1 MDRNGVVQRLQTAHP
16 GDVPPPFAPLPL
28 DYGEA
33 QEPNAADHDHDAPPP
48 LSESQQPVA
57 AGTGP
62 SKIVTSATTEE
73 KGKKKTVA
81 WVVAASQDGPFMDGA
96 AVLKRA
102 VELAHPS
109 PPAGAT
115 TTAGTS
121 AVVQDSP
128 PQGDF
133 EHAFVAICHPE
144 ATQSRD
150 ALAALGWRI
159 LEVAEPVG
167 AHEIQGTFLKSHILK
182 SGCCGARELL
192 KL

>member
-1 MDRNGVVQRLQTAHP
+1 MDRHGVVQRLQTAHP
-16 GDVPPPFAPLPL
+16 KDVPPPFAPLPH
-28 DYGEA
+28 DYAESQA
-33 QEPNAADHDHDAPPP
+33 KAVDHDYNSASPG
-48 LSESQQPVA
+48 LQQPAVEGA
-57 AGTGP
+57 TPAEAVTTTATVKETG
-62 SKIVTSATTEE
+62 
-73 KGKKKTVA
+73 KTKTIA

-109 PPAGAT
+109 PPVPAT
-115 TTAGTS
+115 TTS
-121 AVVQDSP
+121 ADSTAAAS
-128 PQGDF
+128 QGEFD
-133 EHAFVAICHPE
+133 HAFVAICHPE
-144 ATQSRD
+144 ATKSRD

-167 AHEIQGTFLKSHILK
+167 AHEIQGKFLKSHILK

>member
-1 MDRNGVVQRLQTAHP
+1 MDRHGVVQRLQTAHP
-16 GDVPPPFAPLPL
+16 GELPPPFAPLPL
-28 DYGEA
+28 DYGESH
-33 QEPNAADHDHDAPPP
+33 EPNAADHDHDARLPR
-48 LSESQQPVA
+48 ESQQSVA
-57 AGTGP
+57 EGT
-62 SKIVTSATTEE
+62 KAAEEMVMSATTEV
-73 KGKKKTVA
+73 KGKTKTIA

-102 VELAHPS
+102 VELAHPLPS
-109 PPAGAT
+109 AAT

-121 AVVQDSP
+121 AVADSA
-128 PQGDF
+128 PQEEF